1 MLVCFLLIKQNT
13 IDWVNYKPKKSVYL
27 IDLENEKSKSMALTF
42 GERLV
47 VHHNTAEGQV
57 SMQNTEKKS
66 GRNNRFNQES
76 THNDNG
82 INHEVKTLMT

>member
-1 MLVCFLLIKQNT
+1 
-13 IDWVNYKPKKSVYL
+13 
-27 IDLENEKSKSMALTF
+27 MALTF